1 MFGGA
6 QMPAWIAA
14 VGVLGTWL
22 IFVAAI
28 WGEKIRSSVFKPE
41 LRVMLDDPRGVATT
55 ETISTIVGSGTAAA
69 SGMVP
74 SQVQL
79 SQVQQYSR
87 PARYYRLIVSTAR
100 RWPVAHDVR
109 ILVTRLERPDPG
121 GVPTTVW
128 TGEIPFRWERAEIH
142 SATRTLGRP
151 ARTDFAVAA
160 QDLEVSE
167 RQNQLHLLP
176 VIEPNNFQRSY
187 YAATQFWVTVIAT
200 SNEADSY
207 PLRLEVAWD
216 GQWDAGEAEMGQH
229 LKIRPSESRR

>member
-1 MFGGA
+1 MG
-6 QMPAWIAA
+6 WL
-14 VGVLGTWL
+14 GVLGTWL

-28 WGEKIRSSVFKPE
+28 WGEKIRSSVLKPE
-41 LRVMLDDPRGVATT
+41 LRVILDDPRGMATT
-55 ETISTIVGSGTAAA
+55 ETISTIVSSGTAAA
-69 SGMVP
+69 SGMVS

-87 PARYYRLIVSTAR
+87 PARYYHLMLSTAR

-128 TGEIPFRWERAEIH
+128 TGEIPFRWEHAEIH

-151 ARTDFAVAA
+151 ARADFAVAA

-200 SNEADSY
+200 SNEANSD
-207 PLRLEVAWD
+207 PLRLDVAWD